1 MKTKL
6 IEKPNLDEKI
16 LFSKTDGGLQVYFI
30 PKEGYVKK
38 HAIFATDYGSN
49 DNKFIP
55 RGEKEVLEVPE
66 GIAHFLEHKLFEE
79 PDINIFDKFS
89 KLGASVN
96 AYTSAEQ
103 TAYLFSATDNF
114 YESLELLIHFVQNP
128 YFTDANVEKEKGIIE
143 QEIRMYEDSPQ
154 WKVYFNCLNGMY
166 NQHPIKIDIAGTVD
180 SIKEID
186 KELLYKSYNTFYHP
200 SNMVLFLVGD
210 LSFDKIMEIVNA
222 SENGSLLKGNND
234 IVRISPEEP
243 NKIREKY
250 VEEKLVTSA
259 PLFTIGFKDDK
270 IGYDGEKLIKKDIL
284 TNIMLEMLFG
294 ESSEFYQNLYEKGLI
309 DDSFGAYYTGS
320 KNYGHTLMAG
330 ISKDPEKVLNILLSY
345 IENREKVALTEE
357 AFNRIK
363 NKNIGS
369 FLMGLNSID
378 FIASSFV
385 HFYMK
390 DFIFL
395 NYLDIM
401 SKIDYNEIIGRLENH
416 LTKDNYTLSIIKPL
430 T

>member
-1 MKTKL
+1 MKIKS

-16 LFSKTDGGLQVYFI
+16 LYSKTSGGLKVYFI

-55 RGEKEVLEVPE
+55 RGEKDILEVPE

-96 AYTSAEQ
+96 AYTSSDQ

-143 QEIRMYEDSPQ
+143 QEIRMYEDNPH

-166 NQHPIKIDIAGTVD
+166 EKHPIKIDIAGTIN
-180 SIKEID
+180 SIQEID
-186 KELLYKSYNTFYHP
+186 KNLLYKSYNTFYHP
-200 SNMVLFLVGD
+200 SNMVLFVVGD
-210 LSFDKIMEIVNA
+210 LSFEKIMEVVNRT
-222 SENGSLLKGNND
+222 EKKEFRDGNNE
-234 IVRISPEEP
+234 IIRVYPEEP
-243 NKIREKY
+243 HKINEKHI
-250 VEEKLVTSA
+250 EEDLVTSA
-259 PLFTIGFKDDK
+259 PLFTIGFKDDE
-270 IGYDGEKLIKKDIL
+270 IGFSGKELIKKDIL

-294 ESSEFYQNLYEKGLI
+294 ESSKFYQDLYSKGLI

-320 KNYGHTLMAG
+320 ENYGHTLVAG
-330 ISKDPEKVLNILLSY
+330 ISKDPEEVLNILLSY
-345 IENREKVALTEE
+345 IDNNEENLLTES
-357 AFNRIK
+357 AFNRMK
-363 NKNIGS
+363 NKNIGY

-378 FIASSFV
+378 FIANSFI

-390 DFIFL
+390 NFIFL

-401 SKIDYNEIIGRLENH
+401 EEIDYKDIKDRFKNH
-416 LTKDNYTLSIIKPL
+416 LTEDNYTLSVIKPL